1 MEFDFLTLV
10 KQYAKIDFDDDD
22 GIITDVLIPSAK
34 QYVTSATSITD
45 YETDPRVRL
54 LICVLVKDWYDNRYY
69 TCDKNSQSA
78 QYTIRSIIYQLSL
91 EGSDLL

>member
-1 MEFDFLTLV
+1 MELLEEV
-10 KQYAKIDFDDDD
+10 KRYGRIDFDDDD
-22 GIITDVLIPSAK
+22 GMIKDTLIPSA
-34 QYVTSATSITD
+34 QAYVTSATGITD

-78 QYTIRSIIYQLSL
+78 QYTIRSIVYQLSL
-91 EGSDLL
+91 EGSGL

>member
-1 MEFDFLTLV
+1 MEILEEV
-10 KQYAKIDFDDDD
+10 KRYGRIDFDDDD
-22 GIITDVLIPSAK
+22 KMIKNTLIPSAK
-34 QYVTSATSITD
+34 AYVTSATGITD

-78 QYTIRSIIYQLSL
+78 QYTIRSIVYQLSL
-91 EGSDLL
+91 EGSGL

>member
-1 MEFDFLTLV
+1 MELLKEV
-10 KQYAKIDFDDDD
+10 KRYGRIDFDDDD
-22 GIITDVLIPSAK
+22 GMIKNILIPSA
-34 QYVTSATSITD
+34 QAYVTSATGITD

-78 QYTIRSIIYQLSL
+78 QYTIRSIVYQLSL
-91 EGSDLL
+91 EGSDLS

>member
-1 MEFDFLTLV
+1 MELLEEV
-10 KQYAKIDFDDDD
+10 KRYGRIDFDDDD
-22 GIITDVLIPSAK
+22 GMIKNILIPSA
-34 QYVTSATSITD
+34 QAYVTSATGITD

-78 QYTIRSIIYQLSL
+78 QYTIRSIVYQLSL
-91 EGSDLL
+91 EGSDL

>member
-1 MEFDFLTLV
+1 MEILEEV
-10 KQYAKIDFDDDD
+10 KRYGRIDFDDDD
-22 GIITDVLIPSAK
+22 RMIKNTLIPSAK
-34 QYVTSATSITD
+34 AYVTSATGITD

-78 QYTIRSIIYQLSL
+78 QYTIRSIVYQLSL
-91 EGSDLL
+91 EGSNLL

>member
-1 MEFDFLTLV
+1 MEILEEV
-10 KQYAKIDFDDDD
+10 KRYGRIDFDDDD
-22 GIITDVLIPSAK
+22 RMIKNTLIPSAK
-34 QYVTSATSITD
+34 AYVTSATGITD

-78 QYTIRSIIYQLSL
+78 QYTIRSIVYQLSL
-91 EGSDLL
+91 EGSELL

>member
-1 MEFDFLTLV
+1 MELLQEV
-10 KQYAKIDFDDDD
+10 KQYDRIDFNDDD
-22 GIITDVLIPSAK
+22 GMIENTLIPSA
-34 QYVTSATSITD
+34 QAYVTSATGITD

-78 QYTIRSIIYQLSL
+78 QYTIRSIVYQLSL
-91 EGSDLL
+91 EGSGL

>member
-1 MEFDFLTLV
+1 MELLQEV
-10 KQYAKIDFDDDD
+10 KQYDRIDFDDDD
-22 GIITDVLIPSAK
+22 GMIENTLIPSA
-34 QYVTSATSITD
+34 QAYVTSATGITD

-78 QYTIRSIIYQLSL
+78 QYTIRSIVYQLSL
-91 EGSDLL
+91 EGSGL

>member
-1 MEFDFLTLV
+1 MELLEEV
-10 KQYAKIDFDDDD
+10 KRYGRIDFDDDD
-22 GIITDVLIPSAK
+22 GMIENTLIPSA
-34 QYVTSATSITD
+34 QAYVTSATGITD

-78 QYTIRSIIYQLSL
+78 QYTIRSIVYQLSL
-91 EGSDLL
+91 EGSDLS

>member
-1 MEFDFLTLV
+1 MELLEEV
-10 KQYAKIDFDDDD
+10 KRYGRIDFDDDD
-22 GIITDVLIPSAK
+22 GMIKNILIPSA
-34 QYVTSATSITD
+34 QAYVTSATGITD

-78 QYTIRSIIYQLSL
+78 QYTIRSIVYQLSL
-91 EGSDLL
+91 EGSCL

>member
-1 MEFDFLTLV
+1 MELLEEV
-10 KQYAKIDFDDDD
+10 KRYGRIDFDDDD
-22 GIITDVLIPSAK
+22 GMIKDILIPSAK
-34 QYVTSATSITD
+34 AYVTSATGITD

-78 QYTIRSIIYQLSL
+78 QYTIRSIVYQLSL

>member
-1 MEFDFLTLV
+1 MELLEEV
-10 KQYAKIDFDDDD
+10 KRYGRIDFDDDD
-22 GIITDVLIPSAK
+22 GMIENTLIPSA
-34 QYVTSATSITD
+34 QAYVTSATGITD

-78 QYTIRSIIYQLSL
+78 QYTIRSIVYQLSL
-91 EGSDLL
+91 EGSGL

>member
-1 MEFDFLTLV
+1 MELLEEV
-10 KQYAKIDFDDDD
+10 KRYGRIDFDDDD
-22 GIITDVLIPSAK
+22 GMIKKILIPSA
-34 QYVTSATSITD
+34 QAYVTSATGITD

-78 QYTIRSIIYQLSL
+78 QYTIRSIVYQLSL
-91 EGSDLL
+91 EGSDLS

>member
-1 MEFDFLTLV
+1 MELLEEV
-10 KQYAKIDFDDDD
+10 KRYGRIDDDDDD
-22 GIITDVLIPSAK
+22 GMIKDTLIPSAK
-34 QYVTSATSITD
+34 AYVTSATGITD

-78 QYTIRSIIYQLSL
+78 QYTIRSIVYQLSL
-91 EGSDLL
+91 EGSDLS

>member
-1 MEFDFLTLV
+1 MELLEEV
-10 KQYAKIDFDDDD
+10 KRYGRIDFDDDD
-22 GIITDVLIPSAK
+22 GMIKNILIPSA
-34 QYVTSATSITD
+34 QAYVTSATGITD

-78 QYTIRSIIYQLSL
+78 QYTIRSIVYQLSL
-91 EGSDLL
+91 EGSGL

>member
-1 MEFDFLTLV
+1 MELLEEV
-10 KQYAKIDFDDDD
+10 KRYGRIDFDDDD
-22 GIITDVLIPSAK
+22 GMIENTLIPSA
-34 QYVTSATSITD
+34 QAYVTSATGITD

-78 QYTIRSIIYQLSL
+78 QYTIRSIVYQLSL
-91 EGSDLL
+91 EGSDL

>member
-1 MEFDFLTLV
+1 MEILEEV
-10 KQYAKIDFDDDD
+10 KRYGRIDFDDDD
-22 GIITDVLIPSAK
+22 EMIKDTLIPSAK
-34 QYVTSATSITD
+34 AYVTSATGITD

-78 QYTIRSIIYQLSL
+78 QYTIRSIVYQLSL
-91 EGSDLL
+91 EGSDLS

>member
-1 MEFDFLTLV
+1 MEILEEV
-10 KQYAKIDFDDDD
+10 KRYGRIDFDDDD
-22 GIITDVLIPSAK
+22 RMIKNTLIPSAK
-34 QYVTSATSITD
+34 AYVTSATGITD

-78 QYTIRSIIYQLSL
+78 QYTIRSIVYQLSL

>member
-1 MEFDFLTLV
+1 MELLEEV
-10 KQYAKIDFDDDD
+10 KRYGRIDFDDDD
-22 GIITDVLIPSAK
+22 GMIKNILIPSA
-34 QYVTSATSITD
+34 QAYVTSATGITD

-78 QYTIRSIIYQLSL
+78 QYTIRSIVYQLSL

>member
-1 MEFDFLTLV
+1 MELLEEV
-10 KQYAKIDFDDDD
+10 KRYGRIDFNDDD
-22 GIITDVLIPSAK
+22 GMVKNILIPSA
-34 QYVTSATSITD
+34 QAYVTSATGITD

-78 QYTIRSIIYQLSL
+78 QYTIRSIVYQLSL
-91 EGSDLL
+91 EGSGL

>member
-1 MEFDFLTLV
+1 MELLEEV
-10 KQYAKIDFDDDD
+10 KQYGRIDFNDDD
-22 GIITDVLIPSAK
+22 GMVKNILIPSA
-34 QYVTSATSITD
+34 QAYVTSATGITD

-78 QYTIRSIIYQLSL
+78 QYTIRSIVYQLSL
-91 EGSDLL
+91 EGSGL

>member
-1 MEFDFLTLV
+1 MELLEEV
-10 KQYAKIDFDDDD
+10 KRYGRIDFDDDD
-22 GIITDVLIPSAK
+22 GMIKDTLIPSA
-34 QYVTSATSITD
+34 QAYVTSATGITD

-78 QYTIRSIIYQLSL
+78 QYTIRSIVYQLSL
-91 EGSDLL
+91 EGSDLS

>member
-1 MEFDFLTLV
+1 MELLEEV
-10 KQYAKIDFDDDD
+10 KRYGRIDFDDDD
-22 GIITDVLIPSAK
+22 GMIKNILIPSA
-34 QYVTSATSITD
+34 QAYVTSATGITD

-78 QYTIRSIIYQLSL
+78 QYTIRSIVYQLSL
-91 EGSDLL
+91 EGSDLS

>member
-1 MEFDFLTLV
+1 MEILEEV
-10 KQYAKIDFDDDD
+10 KRYGRIDFDDDD
-22 GIITDVLIPSAK
+22 EMIKDTLIPSAK
-34 QYVTSATSITD
+34 AYVTAATGITD

-78 QYTIRSIIYQLSL
+78 QYTIRSIVYQLSL
-91 EGSDLL
+91 EGSDLS

>member
-1 MEFDFLTLV
+1 MELLEEV
-10 KQYAKIDFDDDD
+10 KRYGRIDFDDDD
-22 GIITDVLIPSAK
+22 GMIENTLIPSA
-34 QYVTSATSITD
+34 QAYVTSATGITD

-78 QYTIRSIIYQLSL
+78 QYTIRSIVYQLSL

>member
-1 MEFDFLTLV
+1 MEILEEV
-10 KQYAKIDFDDDD
+10 KRYGRIDFDDDD
-22 GIITDVLIPSAK
+22 KMIKNTLIPSA
-34 QYVTSATSITD
+34 QAYVTSATGITD

-78 QYTIRSIIYQLSL
+78 QYTIRSIVYQLSL
-91 EGSDLL
+91 EGSDLS

>member
-1 MEFDFLTLV
+1 MELLQEV
-10 KQYAKIDFDDDD
+10 KQYDRIDFDDDD
-22 GIITDVLIPSAK
+22 GMIKDTLIPSAK
-34 QYVTSATSITD
+34 AYVTSATGITD

-78 QYTIRSIIYQLSL
+78 QYTIRSIVYQLSL
-91 EGSDLL
+91 EGSDLS

>member
-1 MEFDFLTLV
+1 MELLQEV
-10 KQYAKIDFDDDD
+10 KQYDRIDFDDDD
-22 GIITDVLIPSAK
+22 GMIKDTLIPSAK
-34 QYVTSATSITD
+34 AYVTSATGITD

-78 QYTIRSIIYQLSL
+78 QYTIRSIVYQLSL
-91 EGSDLL
+91 EGSGL

>member
-1 MEFDFLTLV
+1 MEILEEV
-10 KQYAKIDFDDDD
+10 KRYGRIDFDDDD
-22 GIITDVLIPSAK
+22 KMIKNTLIPSAK
-34 QYVTSATSITD
+34 AYVTSATGITD

-78 QYTIRSIIYQLSL
+78 QYTIRSIVYQLSL